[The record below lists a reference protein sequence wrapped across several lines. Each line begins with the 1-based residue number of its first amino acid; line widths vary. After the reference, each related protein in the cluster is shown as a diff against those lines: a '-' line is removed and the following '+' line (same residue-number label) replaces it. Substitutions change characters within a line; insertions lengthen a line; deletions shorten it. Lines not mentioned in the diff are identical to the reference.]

1 MTPEEFTA
9 RYMPQFSEQQK
20 AAVRETEGPVLLLA
34 VPGSGKT
41 TVLVT
46 RLGYMALCR
55 GIDPAQIPAVLVH
68 SHGPF
73 TWGTDPMNAVHN
85 AVVLEELA
93 FMAWH
98 NLVLDPTILPMQQE
112 LLDKHY
118 LRKHGANAY
127 YGQGK

>member
-46 RLGYMALCR
+46 RLGYMAACLPRSSRPADGSAARRLRCR
-55 GIDPAQIPAVLVH
+55 KTPA
-68 SHGPF
+68 S
-73 TWGTDPMNAVHN
+73 
-85 AVVLEELA
+85 
-93 FMAWH
+93 
-98 NLVLDPTILPMQQE
+98 LPRWS
-112 LLDKHY
+112 DASI
-118 LRKHGANAY
+118 RR
-127 YGQGK
+127 

>member
-46 RLGYMALCR
+46 RLGYMALCC
-55 GIDPAQIPAVLVH
+55 GIDPAHILAVTYTVAA
-68 SHGPF
+68 
-73 TWGTDPMNAVHN
+73 TR
-85 AVVLEELA
+85 ELRA
-93 FMAWH
+93 RFQRGRMWPRPSRIRPSTRFCSFW
-98 NLVLDPTILPMQQE
+98 D
-112 LLDKHY
+112 
-118 LRKHGANAY
+118 
-127 YGQGK
+127 